1 MTYKTKVFV
10 YGTLKKGNG
19 NHGFL
24 KEATYIGDAW
34 TKEEYTL
41 LTDHY
46 VGLPY
51 VIKEPSYSI
60 AGEIYEVDEH
70 TFMTLDNLEG
80 HPHFYERELIDCF
93 IPISAN
99 IRGQDIVEEKAWLYF
114 LKDYDTTAIRKLPT
128 GVW

>member
-19 NHGFL
+19 NH
-24 KEATYIGDAW
+24 
-34 TKEEYTL
+34 
-41 LTDHY
+41 
-46 VGLPY
+46 
-51 VIKEPSYSI
+51 
-60 AGEIYEVDEH
+60 
-70 TFMTLDNLEG
+70 NLEG